1 MVPYGSYSFH
11 NLSHDIRVIALTFR
25 TMLVTSECIAD
36 RFCWWH
42 FLYSLMILCYI
53 TYKSD
58 CSAECIVQKGSH
70 SFSSTFHVADLTGP
84 AFGYWFWWIYAVRLS
99 VSFWLFCSLHSEHG
113 VPFFPVPVNHTIGV
127 VLHDVDVSQ
136 IPVAEPNLTRWPFCR
151 W

>member
-1 MVPYGSYSFH
+1 
-11 NLSHDIRVIALTFR
+11 
-25 TMLVTSECIAD
+25 
-36 RFCWWH
+36 
-42 FLYSLMILCYI
+42 MILCYI

-70 SFSSTFHVADLTGP
+70 SFSSTFHVADLLDLRLATGSGESMLCGFQSP
-84 AFGYWFWWIYAVRLS
+84 FDYFAHCIQSMVCL
-99 VSFWLFCSLHSEHG
+99 
-113 VPFFPVPVNHTIGV
+113 FFPVPVNHTIGV